1 VTTSSTQ
8 TTATESERADAL
20 SAWERWRSE
29 RLATVTA
36 PFGTASLDR
45 TEWLSD
51 EPRELAGLPGRWRG
65 ANGVAVGGG
74 IDGGEVRLAAGQ
86 EVEIAGLRVRG
97 FDRHGSGVRVFDP
110 ASTNRT
116 SVRGIATYADDP
128 AWRLVGRFRPAVD
141 EVFVDVVAVDGL
153 VSPARLAGEI
163 DFETP
168 EGPATLTVTGTAQ
181 AGYSAVLGDA
191 TNGVETYRF
200 RFVDL
205 GAGPSGSGDTFVVDF
220 NRLFLPPCAFSSEYV
235 CPTPLPGNRWTIPVR
250 AGERTVDR
258 G

>member
-1 VTTSSTQ
+1 VTSS
-8 TTATESERADAL
+8 ATRT
-20 SAWERWRSE
+20 SATDTDRSAGERWRAD
-29 RLATVTA
+29 RLAAVTA

-51 EPRELAGLPGRWRG
+51 TPRELAGLPGLWRG
-65 ANGVAVGGG
+65 ADGVAVGEG
-74 IDGGEVRLAAGQ
+74 IDGGEIRLAAGQ
-86 EVEIAGLRVRG
+86 EVEIAGLLVRG

-116 SVRGIATYADDP
+116 SVQGIVAYADDP
-128 AWRLVGRFRPAVD
+128 AWRLTGRFRPTAE

-163 DFETP
+163 DFDTP
-168 EGPATLTVTGTAQ
+168 EGPATLTVTGTAA

-191 TNGVETYRF
+191 TNGDETYRF

-205 GAGPSGSGDTFVVDF
+205 GAGPDADTFEVDF
-220 NRLFLPPCAFSSEYV
+220 NRLFLPPCAFSPEYV